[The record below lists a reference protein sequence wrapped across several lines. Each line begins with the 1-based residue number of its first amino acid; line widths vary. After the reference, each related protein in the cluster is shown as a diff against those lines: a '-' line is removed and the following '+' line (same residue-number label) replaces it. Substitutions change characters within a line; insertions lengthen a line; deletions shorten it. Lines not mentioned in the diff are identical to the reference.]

1 MSSTN
6 EQFAVLNAKLKEANV
21 VKDEYI
27 GRFLSL
33 CAQYVD
39 KLDNYRKM
47 VNKKMKNKELEEL
60 YRITKS
66 TELKEEEIEEL
77 NQNFDSVFLHLHA
90 HTRMYAYIIYNLKDM
105 KQEIQNK
112 DLMRRAVRHL
122 LVTDDDVM
130 NEAERIVGHTLQR
143 ENQGD
148 NGCLTVT
155 EIARELEMEARD
167 LNSFLRDKGIQKW
180 KQGQYR
186 LTPQYEGLGLTHDRL
201 FIYYSKDGKKK
212 RQTYLVWTPKGLEF
226 IRKLIKG

>member
-1 MSSTN
+1 MDGQRTARTCPAATAR
-6 EQFAVLNAKLKEANV
+6 QF
-21 VKDEYI
+21 
-27 GRFLSL
+27 FL
-33 CAQYVD
+33 
-39 KLDNYRKM
+39 
-47 VNKKMKNKELEEL
+47 
-60 YRITKS
+60 
-66 TELKEEEIEEL
+66 
-77 NQNFDSVFLHLHA
+77 LHLHA

-105 KQEIQNK
+105 KQELQNK

-226 IRKLIKG
+226 IRKLIKGCD

>member
-1 MSSTN
+1 
-6 EQFAVLNAKLKEANV
+6 
-21 VKDEYI
+21 
-27 GRFLSL
+27 
-33 CAQYVD
+33 
-39 KLDNYRKM
+39 
-47 VNKKMKNKELEEL
+47 
-60 YRITKS
+60 
-66 TELKEEEIEEL
+66 
-77 NQNFDSVFLHLHA
+77 
-90 HTRMYAYIIYNLKDM
+90 M

-112 DLMRRAVRHL
+112 DLMHRAVRHL

-167 LNSFLRDKGIQKW
+167 LNSFLRDMGIQKW

-186 LTPQYEGLGLTHDRL
+186 LTPQYEGRGLTHDRL

-212 RQTYLVWTPKGLEF
+212 RQTYLVWTPKGLAF
-226 IRKLIKG
+226 IRKLIQGKGNGI

>member
-1 MSSTN
+1 
-6 EQFAVLNAKLKEANV
+6 
-21 VKDEYI
+21 
-27 GRFLSL
+27 
-33 CAQYVD
+33 
-39 KLDNYRKM
+39 
-47 VNKKMKNKELEEL
+47 
-60 YRITKS
+60 
-66 TELKEEEIEEL
+66 
-77 NQNFDSVFLHLHA
+77 
-90 HTRMYAYIIYNLKDM
+90 M
-105 KQEIQNK
+105 KQELQNK

-186 LTPQYEGLGLTHDRL
+186 LTPQYEGAGVDTRQAFHLLLEGREKETSDLSRL
-201 FIYYSKDGKKK
+201 DSQRSGIHKEVD
-212 RQTYLVWTPKGLEF
+212 
-226 IRKLIKG
+226 

>member
-1 MSSTN
+1 
-6 EQFAVLNAKLKEANV
+6 
-21 VKDEYI
+21 
-27 GRFLSL
+27 
-33 CAQYVD
+33 
-39 KLDNYRKM
+39 
-47 VNKKMKNKELEEL
+47 
-60 YRITKS
+60 
-66 TELKEEEIEEL
+66 
-77 NQNFDSVFLHLHA
+77 
-90 HTRMYAYIIYNLKDM
+90 M

-112 DLMRRAVRHL
+112 DLMSRAVRHL

-155 EIARELEMEARD
+155 EIAGELGMEARD
-167 LNSFLRDKGIQKW
+167 LNSFLRDMGVQKW

-212 RQTYLVWTPKGLEF
+212 RQTYLVWTPKGQRFIMDMIGKEF
-226 IRKLIKG
+226 KIKEKDKGK

>member
-1 MSSTN
+1 MGGQRTARSCPAATAR
-6 EQFAVLNAKLKEANV
+6 QFFS
-21 VKDEYI
+21 YT
-27 GRFLSL
+27 
-33 CAQYVD
+33 Y
-39 KLDNYRKM
+39 
-47 VNKKMKNKELEEL
+47 
-60 YRITKS
+60 T
-66 TELKEEEIEEL
+66 
-77 NQNFDSVFLHLHA
+77 

-105 KQEIQNK
+105 KQELQNK

-226 IRKLIKG
+226 IRKLIKGCD